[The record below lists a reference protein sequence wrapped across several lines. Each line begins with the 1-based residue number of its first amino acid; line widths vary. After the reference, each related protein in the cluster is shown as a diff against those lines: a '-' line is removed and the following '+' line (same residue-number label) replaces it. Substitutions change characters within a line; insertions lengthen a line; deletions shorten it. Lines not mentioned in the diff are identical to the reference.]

1 MDPAATGL
9 AGEKVSRI
17 FQRNGIGR
25 ENLNVGT
32 SALLRQRAVRTSA
45 TRPPSGV
52 AGSAFA
58 LAGDDFSMQA
68 ERWPAMLPASKQARF
83 ASRNLPLRGDTLRS
97 LNL

>member
-9 AGEKVSRI
+9 AGQKISRI
-17 FQRNGIGR
+17 FQDNGIGR
-25 ENLNVGT
+25 EILKVRT
-32 SALLRQRAVRTSA
+32 LALPRQHAVRTSA

-68 ERWPAMLPASKQARF
+68 ERRPAMLAATKQARF
-83 ASRNLPLRGDTLRS
+83 ASRNLPLRGAVLRS